1 MAKSQGHMMT
11 AFNIG
16 GLVWDFLLWF
26 CGSDWCFCFVRL
38 LSIDCI

>member
-16 GLVWDFLLWF
+16 GLVWDFC
-26 CGSDWCFCFVRL
+26 CGFVGL
-38 LSIDCI
+38 IGVFVLFVY